1 MFGFHFA
8 PYTDYQQKNL
18 DWIIHRLKELDGLDS
33 TVEEISSEFGTLQ
46 TIVTGLSNT
55 VNTLMGRVQNLEAKA
70 LPAVTAADNG
80 KLLQVVSGAWT
91 AVLLDGNDD
100 LY

>member
-1 MFGFHFA
+1 MFSFHFA

-18 DWIIHRLKELDGLDS
+18 DWIIHRLKELDGIDA
-33 TVEEISSEFGTLQ
+33 TVTDLADDFGSLQ

-55 VNTLMGRVQNLEAKA
+55 VNTLVGRVQTLESKA
-70 LPAVTAADNG
+70 LPTVTAADNG

>member
-8 PYTDYQQKNL
+8 PYTDFQQKNL

-33 TVEEISSEFGTLQ
+33 TVTELAHDFGTLQ

-55 VNTLMGRVQNLEAKA
+55 VNMLVGRVGNLETKA
-70 LPAVTAADNG
+70 LPTVTAADNG
-80 KLLQVVSGAWT
+80 KVLQVVNGVWT
-91 AVLLDGNDD
+91 AVDLDGNRI
-100 LY
+100 YY

>member
-18 DWIIHRLKELDGLDS
+18 DWIVHRLKELDGLDDTVTELSS
-33 TVEEISSEFGTLQ
+33 TVSTLQ

-55 VNTLMGRVQNLEAKA
+55 VNTLVGRVGNLEVKA
-70 LPAVTAADNG
+70 LPTVTAADNG

>member
-8 PYTDYQQKNL
+8 PYTNFQQKNL

-33 TVEEISSEFGTLQ
+33 TVTELAHDFGVLQ

-55 VNTLMGRVQNLEAKA
+55 VNTLVGRVGNLETKA
-70 LPAVTAADNG
+70 LPTVTAADNG
-80 KLLQVVSGAWT
+80 KILQVVSGAWA
-91 AVLLDGNDD
+91 AVNLDGNNIQ
-100 LY
+100 Y